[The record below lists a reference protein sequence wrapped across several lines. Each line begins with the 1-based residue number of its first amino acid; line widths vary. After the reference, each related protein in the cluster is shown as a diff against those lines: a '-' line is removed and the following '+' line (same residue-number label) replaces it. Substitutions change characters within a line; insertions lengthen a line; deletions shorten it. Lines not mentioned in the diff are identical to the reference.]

1 MRKANPSGH
10 VYLIG
15 DVEDEQD
22 FEKNVAV
29 RAITSMLEAHK
40 KLRPGLP
47 ITLFISTYGG
57 DVNIAW
63 AVCATIDRIRREGR
77 KVIGHVM
84 GFAYSAGFFILQHC
98 DVRISE
104 ATSTFMVHE
113 MQHDVDGSST
123 SIARRIA
130 HDKKLE
136 KYQFEMWTR
145 RTGKPLSYYIEK
157 NAGHDWFML
166 PHEALDE
173 KFIDTILP
181 GPKFPKLIKPVK
193 PAEPI

>member
-1 MRKANPSGH
+1 MRKANPSSH

-15 DVEDEQD
+15 DVGDEQD
-22 FEKNVAV
+22 SEKNVAV
-29 RAITSMLEAHK
+29 RAIFSMLEAHN
-40 KLRPGLP
+40 KLRLTTP

-63 AVCATIDRIRREGR
+63 AVCAAIDRIRREGR

-84 GFAYSAGFFILQHC
+84 GFAYSAGFYILQHC
-98 DVRISE
+98 DTRVCE
-104 ATSTFMVHE
+104 ATATFMIHE
-113 MQHDVDGSST
+113 VQHDTDGSTTAILRRMQHDKK
-123 SIARRIA
+123 IERQQFEIWARRS
-130 HDKKLE
+130 
-136 KYQFEMWTR
+136 
-145 RTGKPLSYYIEK
+145 GKPLAYYIEK

-181 GPKFPKLIKPVK
+181 GPKFPKIIKPV
-193 PAEPI
+193 PPSPNP